1 VSSPFEVLGVDPD
14 ADEATVRRAYRN
26 RVKDAHPDHGGSQ
39 REFRAV
45 REAYEAILSGEATP
59 PEETT
64 RGEGVDGAGPG
75 DEHESDGGESDRA
88 DATTATRTNGHA
100 AGATEGTGSGDGN
113 GAGGVDA
120 DAGADED
127 DEDTDGIRVEYL
139 DYEALDDHG
148 WNLGTEDLFAK
159 AAAADLDDET
169 YGVLTVERTETLLE
183 AAERAGYDW
192 PFACRGGA
200 CTNCAIAV
208 FDGDVTTP
216 RGHILPDEV
225 RADGIRLSCLG
236 RPTVDGTQV
245 VFNVKHLPFLDELV
259 LPANQ

>member
-14 ADEATVRRAYRN
+14 ADEAAVRRAYRN

-45 REAYEAILSGEATP
+45 REAYEAILSGEAPAPDAAAGRDGTDGDSVGAASASAP
-59 PEETT
+59 
-64 RGEGVDGAGPG
+64 GSDGA
-75 DEHESDGGESDRA
+75 ESDGP
-88 DATTATRTNGHA
+88 DASATGRTNGR
-100 AGATEGTGSGDGN
+100 TDGDGK
-113 GAGGVDA
+113 GDGDDDGETDA
-120 DAGADED
+120 DP
-127 DEDTDGIRVEYL
+127 DTDGDGIRVEYL

-148 WNLGTEDLFAK
+148 WDLGTEDLFAK
-159 AAAADLDDET
+159 AAAADLDEET
-169 YGVLTVERTETLLE
+169 YGELTVERTETLLE
-183 AAERAGYDW
+183 AAERAGHDW